1 MNPRNDDGLE
11 RPWALDD
18 LIGAI
23 FESSSQRFD
32 GIGQV
37 QVQEVTAISSM
48 LYRYLMVS
56 FNATTPDC
64 LEFGCLQTNVVL
76 CSSLRRNE

>member
-32 GIGQV
+32 GIGQM
-37 QVQEVTAISSM
+37 QVQEVTTISGM
-48 LYRYLMVS
+48 YYLMVS

-64 LEFGCLQTNVVL
+64 LEFGCLQTDVVL
-76 CSSLRRNE
+76 CAV

>member
-11 RPWALDD
+11 WPWALDD

-37 QVQEVTAISSM
+37 QVQEVTTISGM
-48 LYRYLMVS
+48 YYLMVS

-64 LEFGCLQTNVVL
+64 LEFGCSQTDVL
-76 CSSLRRNE
+76 LCAV

>member
-1 MNPRNDDGLE
+1 VNPRNDDGLE

-32 GIGQV
+32 GIGQM
-37 QVQEVTAISSM
+37 QVQEVTTISGM
-48 LYRYLMVS
+48 YYLMVS

-64 LEFGCLQTNVVL
+64 LEFGCLQTDVVL
-76 CSSLRRNE
+76 CAV